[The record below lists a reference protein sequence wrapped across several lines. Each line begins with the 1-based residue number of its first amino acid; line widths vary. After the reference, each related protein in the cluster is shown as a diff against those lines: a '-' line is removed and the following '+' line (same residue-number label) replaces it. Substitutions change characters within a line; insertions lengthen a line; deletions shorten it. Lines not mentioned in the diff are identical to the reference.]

1 MFVLAKEKS
10 GEVNCEHIYYL
21 CNLLLKTTAFK
32 KQQQQKSPIEK
43 NDRRWAD
50 NSIAAD

>member
-21 CNLLLKTTAFK
+21 CNLLLKTTASK
-32 KQQQQKSPIEK
+32 QQQQQQKSPIEK
-43 NDRRWAD
+43 MTGDEQTVQC
-50 NSIAAD
+50 S